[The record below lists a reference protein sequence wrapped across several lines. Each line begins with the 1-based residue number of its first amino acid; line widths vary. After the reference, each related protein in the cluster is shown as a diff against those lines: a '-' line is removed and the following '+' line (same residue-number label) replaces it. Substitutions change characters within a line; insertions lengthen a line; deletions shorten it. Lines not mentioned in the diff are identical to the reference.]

1 MNLFN
6 KHLALGLAIS
16 LVAVACAAPTIPNGT
31 ESGEEEEGESE
42 VITKKPSSKKKP
54 SAPKDDEGTA
64 DPENDPPASTPSTPD
79 PGPGTPTTPAPNN
92 CAAQQGDAC
101 FDCCDQVSG
110 GELAQADDVF
120 GQCACGGGQCTSVCG
135 SFCNGGQPSQQCE
148 QCLTQTCEPAADAQ
162 CTSSACQAGLACV
175 QQCQ

>member
-6 KHLALGLAIS
+6 KHLGLALVIS

-31 ESGEEEEGESE
+31 ESGEEEEEESE
-42 VITKKPSSKKKP
+42 VITKKPSKKKP
-54 SAPKDDEGTA
+54 STPSNDEQTA
-64 DPENDPPASTPSTPD
+64 DPENDPATPSTPSTPD
-79 PGPGTPTTPAPNN
+79 PGPGTTPPPANN

-148 QCLTQTCEPAADAQ
+148 QCLTQTCEPAADAK